1 MILQVVWKD
10 RLIWLDRKIVNF
22 VSLWNCKFKSYS
34 FQFFFLM
41 FLSNYFSILLFLFF
55 SVVLSTIIFFLSFL
69 LSSKLD
75 DAEKLTAYEC
85 GFNPFSDSRTE
96 FDVKFYIIAIL
107 FIIFDLEISFLFPFS
122 VCLDS
127 IPVVS
132 FYCMVFFL
140 FELALGFFYAWK
152 KGALDWD

>member
-1 MILQVVWKD
+1 
-10 RLIWLDRKIVNF
+10 
-22 VSLWNCKFKSYS
+22 
-34 FQFFFLM
+34 M

-55 SVVLSTIIFFLSFL
+55 SIVLSTIIFFLSFL

-96 FDVKFYIIAIL
+96 FDVKFYIVAIL

-122 VCLDS
+122 VCLDN

-132 FYCMVFFL
+132 FYCMIFFL
-140 FELALGFFYAWK
+140 FELALGFFYA
-152 KGALDWD
+152 

>member
-1 MILQVVWKD
+1 
-10 RLIWLDRKIVNF
+10 
-22 VSLWNCKFKSYS
+22 
-34 FQFFFLM
+34 M
-41 FLSNYFSILLFLFF
+41 FLNNYFSILLFLVF
-55 SVVLSTIIFFLSFL
+55 SIILSIIIFFLSFL

-96 FDVKFYIIAIL
+96 FNVKFYIIAIL

-127 IPVVS
+127 IPNVS
-132 FYCMVFFL
+132 YYIMVFFL
-140 FELALGFFYAWK
+140 FELGIGFFYAWK
-152 KGALDWD
+152 KGVLDWES